1 MDASTPPPVVAII
14 GGGISGLS
22 AAYYLL
28 RSARELDWPLQ
39 VVVIERDRRLGGKI
53 HTDTIGTGASPFIL
67 EGGPDA
73 FLAQKPWAADLVGDL
88 GLGDQLMPIRPMQ
101 PATSILVHGRPLP
114 LPEGLRLISP
124 TKLLPFLTSPVIS
137 PWGKVDMLL
146 DLIRPSRRL
155 TDDESLADFVRA
167 RLGREALDRL
177 AEPLMAGIYSGDPE
191 KQSMLATFP
200 QFREAEERYGSVIRG
215 TRHAAA
221 LSSSASSPFLTLREG
236 MGSLIDALTSE
247 LEGHVRSGFRAQWI
261 VPDALSGS
269 GYQVGLDDGTT
280 LKADGV
286 IVATPAYTAAELVES
301 WQPEL
306 AAKLRRIPYVSTG
319 TISLAYSKEAIAH
332 PFAGFGLVIP
342 HSEGRLL
349 NAVTVCS
356 AKFTHRA
363 PPDQVLIRVFFG
375 GYRNSSL
382 VEADDAE
389 LLAVAGY
396 ELHQLMGIRVP
407 PRFAKVYRWRDASP
421 QYHVGHQALRQEIA
435 GLLSSSPRMALCG
448 PAYDGVGIPDSVR
461 LAKNAAEQ
469 VLREIQETLAPS
481 FAFQK
486 RQDQVALD

>member
-1 MDASTPPPVVAII
+1 METSTRPAVVAVI

-28 RSARELDWPLQ
+28 RAAREFYWPLQ
-39 VVVIERDRRLGGKI
+39 VVVIERDLRLGGKI
-53 HTDTIGTGASPFIL
+53 RTDTIGVGESPFIL

-73 FLAQKPWAADLVGDL
+73 FLAQKPWAANLARDL
-88 GLGDQLMPIRPMQ
+88 GLGEELMPICPMQ

-124 TKLLPFLTSPVIS
+124 TKLVPFLTSPIIS

-146 DLIRPSRRL
+146 DLVRPARGL
-155 TDDESLADFVRA
+155 KADESLADFVRA

-200 QFREAEERYGSVIRG
+200 QFREAEERHGSVICG
-215 TRHAAA
+215 TRQAAA
-221 LSSSASSPFLTLREG
+221 RSSTSSSPFLTLQRG

-247 LEGHVRSGFRAQWI
+247 LEGHLWRGRRALWI
-261 VPDALSGS
+261 APAATPRS
-269 GYQVGLDDGTT
+269 GYQVHLDDSTT
-280 LKADGV
+280 FMADGV

-301 WQPEL
+301 WQPKL
-306 AAKLRRIPYVSTG
+306 AAKLRRIPYISTG
-319 TISLAYSKEAIAH
+319 TISLAYSKAAISR

-342 HSEGRLL
+342 RSEGRLL
-349 NAVTVCS
+349 NAVTICS

-363 PPDQVLIRVFFG
+363 PADQVLIRVFFG
-375 GYRNSSL
+375 GYRNSWL

-389 LLAVAGY
+389 LLMMAVR
-396 ELHQLMGIRVP
+396 ELYQLMGIRVP

-421 QYHVGHQALRQEIA
+421 QYYVGHQVLRQEIA
-435 GLLSSSPRMALCG
+435 DLVSSLPRLALCG
-448 PAYDGVGIPDSVR
+448 PAYEGVGIPDSVR
-461 LAKNAAEQ
+461 LAQNAAEQ
-469 VLREIQETLAPS
+469 ILGQIEDSRASS
-481 FAFQK
+481 FAFQAG
-486 RQDQVALD
+486 QDQVAQD

>member
-1 MDASTPPPVVAII
+1 MNTSTPPAVVAII

-28 RSARELDWPLQ
+28 RSAREMGRPLQ

-53 HTDTIGTGASPFIL
+53 RTDTIGIGAWPFIL

-73 FLAQKPWAADLVGDL
+73 FLAQKPWAANLARDL
-88 GLGDQLMPIRPMQ
+88 GLGDQLMPISSMR
-101 PATSILVHGRPLP
+101 PATSILVHGKALP

-124 TKLLPFLTSPVIS
+124 TKLMPFLASPVIS

-146 DLIRPSRRL
+146 DLIRPARRL
-155 TDDESLADFVRA
+155 TADESLANFVRA

-200 QFREAEERYGSVIRG
+200 QFREAEERSGSVIRG
-215 TRHAAA
+215 TRQSIAR
-221 LSSSASSPFLTLREG
+221 SSTASSPFLTLRGG

-247 LEGHVRSGFRAQWI
+247 LEGHLRSGHGALRIA
-261 VPDALSGS
+261 PDARPHS
-269 GYQVGLDDGTT
+269 GYLVHLDDGTI
-280 LKADGV
+280 LRADGV

-306 AAKLRRIPYVSTG
+306 ATKLRRIPYVSTG
-319 TISLAYSKEAIAH
+319 TISLAYPKEAISR

-342 HSEGRLL
+342 RSEGRIL
-349 NAVTVCS
+349 NAVTICS

-389 LLAVAGY
+389 LLALAGQ
-396 ELHQLMGIRVP
+396 ELQQLMGIRVP

-421 QYHVGHQALRQEIA
+421 QYHVGHLVLRKEITD
-435 GLLSSSPRMALCG
+435 LLSSLPRLELCG

-461 LAKNAAEQ
+461 LAKDAAEQ
-469 VLREIQETLAPS
+469 ILRAIEDDRALS
-481 FAFQK
+481 FAYQTG
-486 RQDQVALD
+486 QDQVAPD

>member
-1 MDASTPPPVVAII
+1 METSTPPAVVAVI

-28 RSARELDWPLQ
+28 RSARETDRPLH

-53 HTDTIGTGASPFIL
+53 RTDIIGTGASPFIL

-73 FLAQKPWAADLVGDL
+73 FLAQKPWAANLARDL
-88 GLGDQLMPIRPMQ
+88 GLGDQLMPISPMR

-114 LPEGLRLISP
+114 MPEGLRLISP
-124 TKLLPFLTSPVIS
+124 TKLLPFLTSPVVS

-146 DLIRPSRRL
+146 DLVRPARRL
-155 TDDESLADFVRA
+155 TADESLAEFVRA

-215 TRHAAA
+215 TRQSVAR
-221 LSSSASSPFLTLREG
+221 SSAPSSPFLTLQGG
-236 MGSLIDALTSE
+236 MGSLIDALTAE
-247 LEGHVRSGFRAQWI
+247 LEGHVWTGRRALWI
-261 VPDALSGS
+261 LPDAQPRS
-269 GYQVGLDDGTT
+269 GYQVHLDDGTT
-280 LKADGV
+280 LRADGV
-286 IVATPAYTAAELVES
+286 IVTTPAYTAAELVES
-301 WQPEL
+301 WQPVL
-306 AAKLRRIPYVSTG
+306 AEKLRRIPYVSTG
-319 TISLAYSKEAIAH
+319 TISLAYPKEAISR

-342 HSEGRLL
+342 RSEGRLL
-349 NAVTVCS
+349 NAVTICS

-382 VEADDAE
+382 VEGDDAE
-389 LLAVAGY
+389 LLALAGQ

-421 QYHVGHQALRQEIA
+421 QYHVGHQARQQEISS
-435 GLLSSSPRMALCG
+435 LLSSLPRLALCG

-469 VLREIQETLAPS
+469 ILREIQDDRAQP
-481 FAFQK
+481 FAYQTG
-486 RQDQVALD
+486 QDQVALD